1 MSHFVISAYT
11 IGTRQDE
18 CYGHGDN
25 RETLSIRQRDDK
37 FPPIY
42 FTKEEAEH
50 HLSTIK
56 YPIGM
61 QVVEVKIHTKVK
73 DYA

>member
-18 CYGHGDN
+18 NYGHGDN
-25 RETLSIRQRDDK
+25 REILSIRQRDDK

-42 FTKEEAEH
+42 LTREEAEQ

-56 YPIGM
+56 YPINM
-61 QVVEVKIHTKVK
+61 QMVEVKIHTKVK
-73 DYA
+73 DYT